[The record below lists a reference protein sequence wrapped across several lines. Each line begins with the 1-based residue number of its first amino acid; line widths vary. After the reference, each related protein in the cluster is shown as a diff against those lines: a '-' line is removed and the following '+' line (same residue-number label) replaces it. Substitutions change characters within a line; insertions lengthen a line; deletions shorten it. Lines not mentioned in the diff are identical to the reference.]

1 MKGRWYMCG
10 VVLPKEVVVYV
21 IMYNRSRGD
30 ARVFFLIL
38 FYYYHYSRLTLT
50 GTPFQDSLPE
60 FPIR

>member
-1 MKGRWYMCG
+1 MCG

-50 GTPFQDSLPE
+50 GRPFQDSLPE